1 MVQNPKPDAPGR
13 RNLPPQSEIAN
24 TAAANVVAER
34 LRLGELPVIAPKFI
48 LRTPMWVHHRTAAL
62 SGTYVRKWHEVLPQ
76 GHQTT
81 QVVQVINNLPPTG
94 TPSAHGGLRYL
105 DLDVIMALSLS
116 WTRTQNPAVEVEQ
129 RQLFKWMGYDDLTL
143 APYDELKCS
152 LKRLENSQI
161 AIFQEGTDPRLIN
174 PFRLIDSVVLRE
186 EPREKGKPL
195 VIHTTLNR
203 VWEQA
208 LATSDWQAV
217 DLIGYAKLVRE
228 HRMVGLARVIYLFL
242 ASWRQPDGS
251 FEIPVWAI
259 RERFAQV
266 RPNGVLKYNDPF
278 NPSGMLMRAL
288 QALHQSGVV
297 SFKDLDPRD
306 IPSQMILAGTVNR
319 LRDPDGGHRQQWLIA
334 PGMWDGAPQVL
345 TGGDAEAKTA
355 SEVPVDAGVPP
366 LHPAPLPSDPKQ
378 EKLAKDLKALRRR
391 IQISRKIITKAQSDG
406 GWTDKH
412 LRNLYLVVLW
422 MFRSGTIR
430 DPAAFAASELANKEP
445 LAYEAEALRLT
456 QDLQAIGEWS
466 RSADGPL
473 FEKSA
478 SPLIDPKEP

>member
-1 MVQNPKPDAPGR
+1 MVHLPKVIPRRLHSLPTQGEI
-13 RNLPPQSEIAN
+13 RNL
-24 TAAANVVAER
+24 AAANVVADR
-34 LRLGELPVIAPKFI
+34 IRHGELPVIAPKFI

-62 SGTYVRKWHEVLPQ
+62 SGTYTRKWHEILPQ
-76 GHQTT
+76 GHQVT
-81 QVVQVINNLPPTG
+81 QVVQVINNLPPTDA
-94 TPSAHGGLRYL
+94 PSAHGTLRYL

-143 APYDELKCS
+143 APYDELKYS
-152 LKRLENSQI
+152 LKRLESTQI
-161 AIFQEGTDPRLIN
+161 AIFQEGSDPRHIT
-174 PFRLIDSVVLRE
+174 PFRLIDSVVVRE
-186 EPREKGKPL
+186 EPREKGKPM

-251 FEIPVWAI
+251 FEIPVWAL

-297 SFKDLDPRD
+297 SFKDLDPSN
-306 IPSQMILAGTVNR
+306 IPSQMMLVGTVNR
-319 LRDPDGGHRQQWLIA
+319 IRDPDGGHRQQWLIA
-334 PGMWDGAPQVL
+334 PGMWDDAPRVL
-345 TGGDAEAKTA
+345 TSGDDEQNELQAEGDKATTPTPIT
-355 SEVPVDAGVPP
+355 PV
-366 LHPAPLPSDPKQ
+366 DPKQ
-378 EKLAKDLKALRRR
+378 ERLTKDLKVLRRR
-391 IQISRKIITKAQSDG
+391 IQVSRKVLTKAQAEG

-412 LRNLYLVVLW
+412 LRNLYLMVLW
-422 MFRSGTIR
+422 MFHEGNIR

-445 LAYEAEALRLT
+445 MAYESEALQQT
-456 QDLQAIGEWS
+456 HDLKSIGEWA
-466 RSADGPL
+466 RSTDGPL
-473 FEKSA
+473 YDKSTGT
-478 SPLIDPKEP
+478 PVDGKGG